1 MTIQLSYRRLGFFT
15 AVSTAGWLVN
25 LLALQLPL
33 LMPLLLGNISALL
46 LTLRLGPLWGL
57 LSLPLLLWPVA
68 ETGYWLSCL
77 MQVLVVATVSV
88 RNGTFVW
95 RLLVYALLLA
105 VFLWLW
111 PYLLPTLPDYSWL
124 IFLLLL
130 LHFAVNLYGCAMLLD
145 ITANEHTL
153 KQQSLQ
159 HQLASH
165 IAAYAVIPVSFVV
178 AVGLNAAIVQDL
190 SSQNAKLNEL
200 KQQFSNSIQQKLSHF
215 QGILAFSSHNLDA
228 KPPHLLLQNLV
239 TTTPEFIS
247 ALVTNAEGQV
257 QHYYKEFIEQDIRGA
272 SVAHRTY
279 FSQPSQTGL
288 PYISDVFQGEKL
300 GNDWLFA
307 VSQPYFNANTFSGVI
322 EASVLLTKLTAQFQQ
337 LILPTGSHI
346 VLHDSAQRN
355 LWSSQSF
362 AVGQPVDLAW
372 LGLDRQQQYFQHSW
386 FNPLTSVV
394 LSNNSH
400 YLLSQQVIQDTRW
413 HLLIYQDNWPHL
425 LRYHGYLLL
434 ALLLLLGLMV
444 VMRASAARFVSSYTN
459 TLSTLVQDLEQF
471 KLGHPLSLTPRQL
484 APALEFDQLALSLNQ
499 MQRRISFTHQ
509 QLQKVLTEKTTLSAE
524 LEQRVS
530 ERTAEL
536 SAERDRATRLAEAKN
551 RFLANMSHELR
562 TPLAI
567 IQGFTLQ
574 LQKVPELRHYQNE
587 LRSIESNCVFLLHIV
602 NDILD
607 SAKMEENK
615 LRLDIQQIDFPEF
628 LQDLRQSIE
637 PGVNQKGLQFEF
649 VHTAQL
655 PAQLQTDAFRL
666 KQILMNLF
674 SNALKFTSQ
683 GFIRFEVDYQPPQLL
698 LTVTD
703 SGIGITPTQQ
713 NHIFEAFEQADI
725 STTRQY
731 GGTGLGLYICKKLAE
746 LLGIRFS
753 LQSEAGLGSRF
764 SLEWTLQQPC
774 PVTTLH
780 DTIQPVAISA
790 TAMQQYQATV
800 LLADDVAE
808 LRQLFHSM
816 LSRYGLRV
824 LEADN
829 GAEALTLLQQ
839 QTIDLIL
846 LDMHMPVKDGL
857 STLKELRLAGFQQP
871 VLVLTADVLKEKQ
884 LEMQQAGCQQV
895 LTKPLTEEALMQ
907 ALAPY
912 LAPFQSQAPN
922 PAQPDM
928 RYDDLQLSFLT
939 SLTTVQQQVTD
950 FRQQSAPAKLLLLLH
965 KTKGTAACLEFSQL
979 ANLAKDAES
988 SLRQQRPAVAE
999 LDELQHHISTLLQSL
1014 SPSEQPSAEVQPE
1027 AGLQLVLTDKPL

>member
-1 MTIQLSYRRLGFFT
+1 MTVRLSYRRLGFFAT
-15 AVSTAGWLVN
+15 VTTAGWLLN

-33 LMPLLLGNISALL
+33 LMPLLSGNISALL

-68 ETGYWLSCL
+68 DPGYWLSSL
-77 MQVLVVATVSV
+77 LQVLVVATVTVSN
-88 RNGTFVW
+88 RTFFW
-95 RLLVYALLLA
+95 RLAVYALLMA
-105 VFLWLW
+105 VGLWGW
-111 PYLLPTLPDYSWL
+111 PGLLQMLPGYSGL
-124 IFLLLL
+124 LFLLLL
-130 LHFAVNLYGCAMLLD
+130 LHFAVNLYGCGMLLD
-145 ITANEHTL
+145 ITANEQTL

-190 SSQNAKLNEL
+190 SSQNARLSEL
-200 KQQFSNSIQQKLSHF
+200 KQQFSAAITQKLSHF
-215 QGILAFSSHNLDA
+215 RGILAFSSHNLDDIQ
-228 KPPHLLLQNLV
+228 PPLLLQNLV

-247 ALVTNAEGQV
+247 ALVTDAQGRV

-272 SVAHRTY
+272 SVAHRAY
-279 FSQPSQTGL
+279 FIQPSQTGL
-288 PYISDVFQGEKL
+288 PYISEVFQGEKL

-307 VSQPYFNANTFSGVI
+307 VSHPYFDAGKFSGVI
-322 EASVLLTKLTAQFQQ
+322 EASVLLTKLTEQFQR
-337 LILPTGSHI
+337 LILPRGCHI

-355 LWSSQSF
+355 LWSSEPF

-372 LGLDRQQQYFQHSW
+372 LGLDQQQQYFQHSW
-386 FNPLTSVV
+386 FNPLTAVV
-394 LSNNSH
+394 LTSDSH
-400 YLLSQQVIQDTRW
+400 YLLRQQEIQDTRW
-413 HLLIYQDNWPHL
+413 QLLIYQDNLPHL

-471 KLGHPLSLTPRQL
+471 KLGHPPAVASRQL

-574 LQKVPELRHYQNE
+574 LQKVAELQHYQNE

-615 LRLDIQQIDFPEF
+615 LKLDVQLIDFAEF
-628 LQDLRQSIE
+628 LQELRQSIE
-637 PGVNQKGLQFEF
+637 PGIRQKGLQFEF
-649 VHTAQL
+649 IHTAQL
-655 PAQLQTDAFRL
+655 PAQLQTDTFRL

-674 SNALKFTSQ
+674 SNALKFTSE
-683 GFIRFEVDYQPPQLL
+683 GFIRFEVDYQAPHLL
-698 LTVTD
+698 LAVTD
-703 SGIGITPTQQ
+703 SGIGISPAQQ
-713 NHIFEAFEQADI
+713 GYIFEAFEQADI

-746 LLGIRFS
+746 LLGIRFG

-764 SLEWTLQQPC
+764 TLQWTVPQPC
-774 PVTTLH
+774 PVTTLCAA
-780 DTIQPVAISA
+780 IQPIASKQTDHV
-790 TAMQQYQATV
+790 QYRATV

-808 LRQLFHSM
+808 LRQLFRSM
-816 LSRYGLRV
+816 LTQYGLQV

-829 GAEALTLLQQ
+829 GAEALTILQRQ
-839 QTIDLIL
+839 AIDLIL

-857 STLKELRLAGFQQP
+857 STLKELRSAGFQQP
-871 VLVLTADVLKEKQ
+871 VLALTADVLKEKH
-884 LEMQQAGCQQV
+884 LEMQQAGCQQI
-895 LTKPLTEEALMQ
+895 LTKPLSEEALMQ
-907 ALAPY
+907 AIAPY
-912 LAPFQSQAPN
+912 LQSFQHHATGTSIADT
-922 PAQPDM
+922 A
-928 RYDDLQLSFLT
+928 YDDLQLSFLA
-939 SLTTVQQQVTD
+939 SLTAVQQQLSD
-950 FRQQSAPAKLLLLLH
+950 YRQQAESAMLLLLLH
-965 KTKGTAACLEFSQL
+965 KTKGTAACFEFREL
-979 ANLAKDAES
+979 AKLAKDAEH
-988 SLRQQRPAVAE
+988 SLRQQQSAVVE
-999 LDELQHHISTLLQSL
+999 LDALQRHISHLQQSI
-1014 SPSEQPSAEVQPE
+1014 PPGSEADIHAEP
-1027 AGLQLVLTDKPL
+1027 